1 MQIGTLMLISTIAVS
16 GFYAGF
22 VIMPMLA
29 GSEVPHTQPPWLPV
43 VPVQTSQAD
52 APATEDVALPPSSA
66 FAPFPTHAEF
76 ETGDSW
82 VSNGQR
88 YRLYGLQSCLRG
100 TAVTVSQGSS
110 RDCGEFNV
118 IMMQAL
124 VRDTKPVCAT
134 IQMIDQNNAVVA
146 CQTTAGEHR
155 YDLATYVIAQGWGF
169 AAVDSTG
176 QVIVP
181 GYRVA
186 EESARTARAGLWYY
200 PDMPHPVSVLMQQA
214 GVSR

>member
-1 MQIGTLMLISTIAVS
+1 MLISTIAVS

-22 VIMPMLA
+22 VIMPMLT
-29 GSEVPHTQPPWLPV
+29 GGELTQMQPSRLPV
-43 VPVQTSQAD
+43 VPVQASQAD
-52 APATEDVALPPSSA
+52 APPTEDAALPPSSA
-66 FAPFPTHAEF
+66 FTPFPTHAQF

-82 VSNGQR
+82 VSNGRR

-100 TAVTVSQGSS
+100 TTVALSQGTS
-110 RDCGEFNV
+110 RDCGELNV

-134 IQMIDQNNAVVA
+134 IQLVDQNNAVVA

-169 AAVDSTG
+169 AAADSTG

-186 EESARTARAGLWYY
+186 EESARTARAGLWDYS
-200 PDMPHPVSVLMQQA
+200 DLPHPVSVLMQQA

>member
-1 MQIGTLMLISTIAVS
+1 MLLPRKTRRFRHLPHSHHSRRMRSLRPAI
-16 GFYAGF
+16 
-22 VIMPMLA
+22 A
-29 GSEVPHTQPPWLPV
+29 GSQ
-43 VPVQTSQAD
+43 
-52 APATEDVALPPSSA
+52 
-66 FAPFPTHAEF
+66 
-76 ETGDSW
+76 TGD
-82 VSNGQR
+82 GT
-88 YRLYGLQSCLRG
+88 LYGLQSCLRG
-100 TAVTVSQGSS
+100 TTVALSQGTS
-110 RDCGEFNV
+110 RDCGELNV

-134 IQMIDQNNAVVA
+134 IQLVDQNNAVVA

-186 EESARTARAGLWYY
+186 EESARTARAGLWDYS
-200 PDMPHPVSVLMQQA
+200 DLPHPVSVLMQQA